1 MYGISQAVVKKISIP
16 IICFIIGIC
25 TGMAEQEQSTT
36 LSPNLSLNQVATEVP
51 QTITLD
57 YNTYKTLKQN
67 SNEALDI
74 LKASTLTLTEA
85 QKSMVEQ
92 EKLLAELKE
101 SNDLQAQELKKAKET
116 STKQLESLKRTEES
130 LNQSIKDYKTLQH
143 KYNVKKRQN
152 KTIAILSVLAIGGVA
167 YVASK

>member
-1 MYGISQAVVKKISIP
+1 MVFHKQLLRKLVFPLSVLLLVSAQ
-16 IICFIIGIC
+16 
-25 TGMAEQEQSTT
+25 GMAEQEQSTM

-51 QTITLD
+51 QTVTLD

-152 KTIAILSVLAIGGVA
+152 KTIAILSVLAVGGVA